1 VATAGDK
8 VPSGLRMAKSCAR
21 ALSRSLKTVIA
32 VRRWVSLRSTHPTGG
47 PWNAAIRRH
56 IRTPLSFRMPK
67 IKYMKRTLSPDAAL
81 ELTGDNL
88 TLADAERI
96 LHGRI
101 AELRIALEARRKV
114 ERARRCLHDLLHSG
128 ETLYG
133 VNTGFGKLANQRI
146 EAHEVLALQENLLR
160 SHAVGM
166 GPLLNLGVSR
176 LALALRIQALAK
188 GHSGVT
194 VELIE
199 QLTAM
204 FNRGVIPAIPEQ
216 GSVGASGD
224 LAPLAHLA
232 LVVVGEGYAFVGG
245 HNQAVLAEGSPDR
258 KPMSG
263 RAALRRV
270 HLQPYRLQA
279 KEGLSLINGTQIST
293 ALLADAVV
301 RAGRLARV
309 ADIAGAMTVE
319 ATKSSRRPFD
329 PRIQAL
335 RPHPG
340 QTACAA
346 NLLRLLADSAIMESH
361 AHCSKVQDAYSMRC
375 MPQVHGAMRD
385 ALSHIAAAVEREMN
399 AATDN
404 PLVFPDTNE
413 VLSGGNF
420 HAQPIALAAD
430 LLSAALADLSSI
442 SERRVENLVNPDLS
456 GLPGFLTPHPGL
468 NSGMMIVQVL
478 AAALV
483 SENKTLSFPAG
494 VDSIPTSA
502 NREDHVSMAPGA
514 ARKCRQV
521 VVNATRVLACE
532 VLCAAQG
539 LEFHRGLRPGRG
551 VEAAYRH
558 VREHVRPLGR
568 DRTLHRDLEAVE
580 RLIVSGSLL
589 AAVESVCGELQ

>member
-1 VATAGDK
+1 
-8 VPSGLRMAKSCAR
+8 
-21 ALSRSLKTVIA
+21 
-32 VRRWVSLRSTHPTGG
+32 
-47 PWNAAIRRH
+47 
-56 IRTPLSFRMPK
+56 
-67 IKYMKRTLSPDAAL
+67 MKRTLSSPTPL

-88 TLADAERI
+88 TIADAARI
-96 LHGRI
+96 LHGQVV
-101 AELRIALEARRKV
+101 ELQITAAARRRV
-114 ERARRCLHDLLHSG
+114 EQARRCLHDLLARG

-133 VNTGFGKLANQRI
+133 VNTGFGKLASQRI

-166 GPLLNLGVSR
+166 GPLLSLGVSR

-194 VELIE
+194 VELID
-199 QLTAM
+199 QLAAM
-204 FNRGVIPAIPEQ
+204 YNRGVTPAIPEQ

-224 LAPLAHLA
+224 LAPLAHMA
-232 LVVVGEGYAFVGG
+232 LVVVGEGHAFVVRDAP
-245 HNQAVLAEGSPDR
+245 NPAADAAGSPNR
-258 KPMSG
+258 TKPMSG

-270 HLQPYRLQA
+270 HLKPYRLQA

-301 RAGRLARV
+301 RAGQLARIV
-309 ADIAGAMTVE
+309 DIAGAMTVE

-329 PRIQAL
+329 PRIQAI

-340 QTACAA
+340 QAVCAA

-375 MPQVHGAMRD
+375 MPQVHGTLRD
-385 ALSHIAAAVEREMN
+385 ALAYVVAVVEREMN
-399 AATDN
+399 SATDN
-404 PLVFPDTNE
+404 PLVFPDSGE

-430 LLSAALADLSSI
+430 LLCTAVTDLSSI

-468 NSGMMIVQVL
+468 NSGMMLVQVL

-483 SENKTLSFPAG
+483 SENKTLSFPAS

-502 NREDHVSMAPGA
+502 NREDHVSMATGA

-521 VVNATRVLACE
+521 VTNATRVLACE
-532 VLCAAQG
+532 LLCAAQG
-539 LEFHRGLRPGRG
+539 LEFHRQLRPGRG

-558 VREHVRPLGR
+558 LREHVRPLGR

-580 RLIVSGSLL
+580 RSIRGGTLL
-589 AAVESVCGELQ
+589 AAVESVCGELE